1 MILTSFSQNPMK
13 KRLPLFNRLSVRVFI
28 TIWISMA
35 LMISLT
41 LFIPRFDQRRVLP
54 TPEKEQ
60 SFYATKVSHM
70 LFSIPSDRY
79 LDYKDDA
86 QLIVIPDEISERYN
100 AIHQLTNPAITNFIV
115 STLPTEKI
123 YQQEIED
130 REIVG
135 PIRFNQ
141 DPNSYYLNIKALSQ
155 SYYLNRL
162 YDAPV
167 LILMLMLLISL
178 PFAAILSWSL
188 SIPMKNLRK
197 ATERISK
204 GDWRVDEYLESRG
217 PIEYRYLAKSLNHMI
232 DTLNTARNEKN
243 RLFANLSHE
252 LRTPLTR
259 IHLANS
265 LIRIKNIDEVT
276 NEVKRINDNLLLV
289 EDRIQAMLA
298 LSKQT
303 ILNQDLVETFDLSE
317 LLTPLL
323 DDAAF
328 EAVENDK
335 VLIFEPVPTT
345 RIEVNAELFHSGL
358 ENIIRNA
365 IHYAKS
371 KIEVTVKILDQQL
384 YINIHDDGPGVLE
397 KDLPQIFEPFYRGDR
412 PEGFQ
417 DYGGSGLGL
426 AIVNQMVQS
435 HKGTVKAENDN
446 GLSITIQMPLTQI
459 QLN

>member
-1 MILTSFSQNPMK
+1 MK
-13 KRLPLFNRLSVRVFI
+13 KRLPLFNRLSVRVFV
-28 TIWISMA
+28 TIWLSMA
-35 LMISLT
+35 LMISLA
-41 LFIPRFDQRRVLP
+41 LFIPRFDQRRILP
-54 TPEKEQ
+54 APEKEQ
-60 SFYATKVSHM
+60 VFYSTKVSHM
-70 LFSIPSDRY
+70 LFNIPSDRY
-79 LDYKDDA
+79 LDYKDDS
-86 QLIVIPDEISERYN
+86 LLLVIPDNISERYN
-100 AIHQLTNPAITNFIV
+100 VIHQLTDEAIINFII
-115 STLPTEKI
+115 STLSSNKV
-123 YQQEIED
+123 YQQEIES

-135 PIRFNQ
+135 PIRFNN
-141 DPNSYYLNIKALSQ
+141 DPNSYYLSLKALPQ

-162 YDAPV
+162 YDAPT
-167 LILMLMLLISL
+167 LIFILMLLISL
-178 PFAAILSWSL
+178 PFAGILSWSL
-188 SIPMKNLRK
+188 SLPMKNLQK

-204 GDWRVDEYLESRG
+204 GDWRVDKYLESRG

-232 DTLNTARNEKN
+232 DTLNAARNEKN

-265 LIRIKNIDEVT
+265 LIRLKNIEEVS

-303 ILNQDLVETFDLSE
+303 ILNHDLIETFDLSA

-323 DDAAF
+323 EDAAF

-335 VLIFEPVPTT
+335 ELIFSPFPDTQ
-345 RIEVNAELFHSGL
+345 IEVNAELFHSGL

-365 IHYAKS
+365 IHYAQS
-371 KIEVTVKILDQQL
+371 KIEFSATIIDEQL
-384 YINIHDDGPGVLE
+384 SINIHDDGPGVLE

-412 PEGFQ
+412 PEGFK

-426 AIVNQMVQS
+426 AIVSQMVQS
-435 HKGTVKAENDN
+435 HRGSVKAENDN
-446 GLSITIQMPLTQI
+446 GLSITIQIPLHQRPE
-459 QLN
+459 NH